1 MRLGTLII
9 LSVFLVGCSNLLINE
24 DDPAGSKVVKVTA
37 RTLLGVGT
45 LGISEI
51 EMENIKYKI
60 SAEARAREKEKQFQQ
75 YLESLPPEERR
86 ALVNQLI
93 IERERASGQ
102 TAVARERARGEAIQG
117 YFLMRGLRG
126 R

>member
-9 LSVFLVGCSNLLINE
+9 LSVFLVGCSGLLINE
-24 DDPAGSKVVKVTA
+24 DDPAGSKVMKVTA

-51 EMENIKYKI
+51 EMGSIKDKMK
-60 SAEARAREKEKQFQQ
+60 AEEKERQFQE
-75 YLESLPPEERR
+75 YLSSLPPEERR

-93 IERERASGQ
+93 IERERGNAFVRGK
-102 TAVARERARGEAIQG
+102 AVEGMLG
-117 YFLMRGLRG
+117 SYFLMRGLRG